1 MHSVNIGVSPIS
13 GSLLMVDL
21 VIAKRLSRT
30 RATDDDNPA
39 RAGRCCR
46 VIREQAYERPGV
58 RSLQG
63 FLVLFFKSLGI
74 RQDRVLR
81 WGGA

>member
-1 MHSVNIGVSPIS
+1 MHSVNIGVNPTS
-13 GSLLMVDL
+13 GSLLMVDS

-39 RAGRCCR
+39 RVGRCCR

-74 RQDRVLR
+74 RQNRVLR